1 MTDGWYSINAKIDQ
15 ILQDAVKNK
24 KIFVGQKL
32 CISGAKLIGS
42 NDPLPVLEVNDTV
55 RLNLTANSTR
65 IAKWDAKLGYQKF
78 KSFKISLSYIQPL
91 GGQVSMV
98 DVVIMKKYSICY
110 SEKKEDGS
118 YILRNQTEEEEEE
131 ENLNDMKLKQFQNEI
146 DNYNKLNENRSKMMK
161 HSRKL
166 TVKELEFISSGEELY
181 SEMEKYPD
189 NLSFINLLSEY
200 QRRILNDYINKRKT
214 EEYETIR
221 NDFLKRN
228 SKMNNKRNVSSYLRL
243 KICDYFTENKKN
255 YEKKFVYLTIWN
267 PNIKTINSIIEG
279 KRYQIFYPKVKPEH
293 NPSNS
298 IKYSL
303 SLNGLNNILEMPTEE
318 SVLKETLFKPR
329 ELISFNTFAS
339 LTLGTEIDVVAYC
352 SGNFKYLIIYLYKI
366 IIINIIIKYKKKI
379 FYYYYYF
386 SNTFP

>member
-15 ILQDAVKNK
+15 ILQNAVRNN
-24 KIFVGQKL
+24 KIFIGQKL

-42 NDPLPVLEVNDTV
+42 SDPLPVLEVNDSV

-65 IAKWDAKLGYQKF
+65 IAKWDSKLGYQKY
-78 KSFKISLSYIQPL
+78 KSFKISLCYIQPL

-110 SEKKEDGS
+110 SEKKEDGT

-146 DNYNKLNENRSKMMK
+146 DNYNKLNENRSKLMK

-166 TVKELEFISSGEELY
+166 TMKELENISSGEELY
-181 SEMEKYPD
+181 NEMEKYPD
-189 NLSFINLLSEY
+189 NISFVNLLSEY
-200 QRRILNDYINKRKT
+200 QRRILNDYINERKT
-214 EEYETIR
+214 EEYEIIR

-228 SKMNNKRNVSSYLRL
+228 NKMNQKRNVSSYLRL

-279 KRYQIFYPKVKPEH
+279 KRYQIFYPKVKPE
-293 NPSNS
+293 NNS
-298 IKYSL
+298 STLKYSL
-303 SLNGLNNILEMPTEE
+303 SLNGLTNILEKPTED
-318 SVLKETLFKPR
+318 SVLKETLYKPR
-329 ELISFNTFAS
+329 ELTSFNKFAS
-339 LTLGTEIDVVAYC
+339 LTLGTEIDVVSYC
-352 SGNFKYLIIYLYKI
+352 LGI
-366 IIINIIIKYKKKI
+366 
-379 FYYYYYF
+379 
-386 SNTFP
+386 